1 MTARRAPLSPRQR
14 TPPSHTDSGRNS
26 SRDLDYCRRPLL
38 AELTKL
44 VIETLV
50 ISVYNSNM
58 NQHELSL
65 GLQHLSDLLQLEGD
79 HAFSIVVCG
88 VSALIAC
95 DLVQR
100 TTKDVDILALMQGGK
115 LSSPAPLPETLVITA
130 NRVAIDLGLP
140 DDWLNNGPS
149 SGPGGLFQVGLP
161 DALEDRLT
169 LKSYGTNLQVFYV
182 GRLDQICFK
191 LYAAVD
197 QMGSYHGQDL
207 AKLNPTL
214 EELEFAITW
223 VKTQDSS
230 EGFLTMLE
238 QYLMEVG
245 HDDAVQFI

>member
-1 MTARRAPLSPRQR
+1 M
-14 TPPSHTDSGRNS
+14 
-26 SRDLDYCRRPLL
+26 
-38 AELTKL
+38 
-44 VIETLV
+44 
-50 ISVYNSNM
+50 
-58 NQHELSL
+58 
-65 GLQHLSDLLQLEGD
+65 
-79 HAFSIVVCG
+79 
-88 VSALIAC
+88 
-95 DLVQR
+95 
-100 TTKDVDILALMQGGK
+100 
-115 LSSPAPLPETLVITA
+115 PETLVSTA

-169 LKSYGTNLQVFYV
+169 MKSYGTNLHVSFV

-214 EELEFAITW
+214 VELEFAITW

-230 EGFLTMLE
+230 EGFLSMLKL
-238 QYLMEVG
+238 YLMEVG
-245 HDDAVQFI
+245 HDDAVQYI